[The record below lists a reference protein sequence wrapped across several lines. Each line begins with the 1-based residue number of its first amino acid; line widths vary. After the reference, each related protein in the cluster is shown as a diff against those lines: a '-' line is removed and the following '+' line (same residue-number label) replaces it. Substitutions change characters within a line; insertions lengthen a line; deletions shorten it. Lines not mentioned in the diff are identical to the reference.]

1 MRTIL
6 RHPKAQ
12 VFSFIISKLII
23 KNKVFTTLFLPVALF
38 LNCSLRAF
46 YKEPIIHCIFGNYHN
61 ETKQCTMRI
70 LRNIAA
76 ILCFLAVCIGVAN
89 GQSGQRTLRANDII
103 NKAIDAMGG
112 KAYLQSIKTLYTD
125 FKTNMDGHDV
135 DWIIKEMLPNKGS
148 FAIIYQGRTVYKNWF
163 DGQQGYELAGGEKK
177 ADTGDFDDKPYKK
190 NIFDEL
196 DYLDTS
202 LWKIALVGEDTVN
215 QHSCYKIRGI
225 LANGSIQ
232 IWYYDKA
239 TYYLLRKDRF
249 NDPEKGKS
257 ETSYFSDYKK
267 SGKLPYYTKMQ
278 FGSGDSATIATIAD
292 LKINE
297 QISDSDFNQ

>member
-1 MRTIL
+1 
-6 RHPKAQ
+6 
-12 VFSFIISKLII
+12 
-23 KNKVFTTLFLPVALF
+23 
-38 LNCSLRAF
+38 
-46 YKEPIIHCIFGNYHN
+46 
-61 ETKQCTMRI
+61 
-70 LRNIAA
+70 
-76 ILCFLAVCIGVAN
+76 
-89 GQSGQRTLRANDII
+89 
-103 NKAIDAMGG
+103 
-112 KAYLQSIKTLYTD
+112 
-125 FKTNMDGHDV
+125 
-135 DWIIKEMLPNKGS
+135 MLPNKGS

-249 NDPEKGKS
+249 NDPEKKAS
-257 ETSYFSDYKK
+257 PRQLIFQTIRNPASC
-267 SGKLPYYTKMQ
+267 PITPRCN
-278 FGSGDSATIATIAD
+278 SALVIRR
-292 LKINE
+292 
-297 QISDSDFNQ
+297 Q